1 MGKVAIVKC
10 PEYEEKL
17 VDEKVRESIDLIG
30 GIEKFISPGEKVL
43 IKPNVLR
50 ASSPEANVTTHPL
63 IVKAVVKLVK
73 EAGGIPTIMDMTW
86 VGTLHSTKKAFIE
99 TGLAGVGKE
108 LGVEVKGFEENG
120 WKRVKVNGQIFRE
133 LYAPEFLLEADKVIS
148 LPKMKTHM
156 EGIITGA
163 IKNWFGCVPMKFRRI
178 GHSLSIEE
186 IADAFV
192 DVYLMRPPDLVVMDG
207 IVGMEGNG
215 PINGESKKVGLLLAA
230 EDSVELDRVVVKIIE
245 IDNVPMLKKVK
256 ERKIGQGKIEIVGE
270 KLENVITPFKK
281 PVTVAHKAPRAFR
294 RAMMAVMGSSLEV
307 NKSKCTKC
315 LDCVKYCPV
324 TAIKFTKWPEIDMQK
339 CILCFGC
346 AEICPVEAI
355 EIKASPVR
363 ESLQSLRRF
372 LKL

>member
-10 PEYEEKL
+10 SEYEEKL
-17 VDEKVRESIDLIG
+17 VDGKVREAIGLLG
-30 GIEKFISPGEKVL
+30 GIENFISKGDTVL

-50 ASSPEANVTTHPL
+50 ASSPEAHVTTHPL
-63 IVKAVVKLVK
+63 VVKSVVK
-73 EAGGIPTIMDMTW
+73 MVQEAGGIPTIMDMTW
-86 VGTLHSTKKAFIE
+86 VGSLHSTKKALAE
-99 TGLAGVGKE
+99 TGLMDVGKE

-120 WKRVKVNGQIFRE
+120 WVKVKVNGKIFRE
-133 LYAPEFLLEADKVIS
+133 LYAPKFLMAADKVIS
-148 LPKMKTHM
+148 LPKMKTHL

-178 GHSLSIEE
+178 GHSMSIDE

-192 DVYLMRPPDLVVMDG
+192 DVYLMREPDLVLMDG
-207 IVGMEGNG
+207 VVGMEGNG
-215 PINGESKKVGLLLAA
+215 PINGELKKVGLLLAA
-230 EDSVELDRVVVKIIE
+230 KDSVELDRTMSKIIGIE
-245 IDNVPMLKKVK
+245 DVPMLKRAK
-256 ERKIGQGKIEIVGE
+256 ERRIGQGEIEIVGE
-270 KLENVITPFKK
+270 KIEDVITPFKK
-281 PVTVAHKAPRAFR
+281 PVTVAHKIPKTFR
-294 RAMMAVMGSSLEV
+294 RAMMAVMGSGLEI

-324 TAIKFTKWPEIDMQK
+324 TAIKFTKWPEIDKQK

-355 EIKASPVR
+355 EITASPVK
-363 ESLQSLRRF
+363 ESLQSLRKF

>member
-1 MGKVAIVKC
+1 MGKVAIVRC
-10 PEYEEKL
+10 PDYGEKL
-17 VDEKVRESIDLIG
+17 VEEKVRGAIGLLG
-30 GIEKFISPGEKVL
+30 GIEKFISKGDKVL

-50 ASSPEANVTTHPL
+50 ASSPEAHVTTHPL
-63 IVKAVVKLVK
+63 IVKAVVKMVQ
-73 EAGGIPTIMDMTW
+73 EVGGIPTIMDMTW
-86 VGTLHSTKKAFIE
+86 VGSLHSTKKALTE
-99 TGLAGVGKE
+99 TGLADVGKE
-108 LGVEVKGFEENG
+108 MGVEVKGFEENG
-120 WKRVKVNGQIFRE
+120 WERVKVNGKIFRE
-133 LYAPEFLLEADKVIS
+133 LYAPKFLMNADKVIS
-148 LPKMKTHM
+148 LPKMKTHL

-163 IKNWFGCVPMKFRRI
+163 IKNWFGCVPMKFRKI

-192 DVYLMRPPDLVVMDG
+192 DVYLMRPPDLVLMDG
-207 IVGMEGNG
+207 VVGMEGNG
-215 PINGESKKVGLLLAA
+215 PISGGLKKTGLLLA
-230 EDSVELDRVVVKIIE
+230 SGNGVELDRVMVKIMG
-245 IDNVPMLKKVK
+245 IDYVPMLKRAK
-256 ERKIGQGKIEIVGE
+256 ERRIGQGEIEIVGE

-281 PVTVAHKAPRAFR
+281 PVTVAHKVPRTFR
-294 RAMMAVMGSSLEV
+294 RAIMAVMGSGLEI

-324 TAIKFTKWPEIDMQK
+324 TAIKFKQLPEIDMQK

-355 EIKASPVR
+355 EITASPIK